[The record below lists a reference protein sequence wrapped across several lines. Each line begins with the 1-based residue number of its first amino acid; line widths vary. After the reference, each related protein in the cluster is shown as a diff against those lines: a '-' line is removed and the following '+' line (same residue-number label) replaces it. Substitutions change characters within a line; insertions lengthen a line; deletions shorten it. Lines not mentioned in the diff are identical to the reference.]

1 MYFMFIFMYLDVSVC
16 LGTAGK
22 LAKKKIQSKN

>member
-22 LAKKKIQSKN
+22 LAKKKNTI